1 MKAYLKYV
9 IFISLLINLINSAEY
24 DPPEKQTEL
33 LTENQNIDSTAPST
47 EIQNV
52 DSTAP
57 STEIQNIDSTELSNE
72 IQNIDS
78 TEIQTEKTSTLK
90 NNITGDDSP
99 DYVGYENNQ
108 ETTNNNYSE
117 IRCLQTEPTKDIVE
131 DCYDEKLSSGRI
143 CCYMEIKF
151 KYNSYYGCIPLDPK
165 EVKKE
170 IKNKKNEY
178 DVKSLKINCNSFF
191 ISFKLLFLLLIY
203 L

>member
-1 MKAYLKYV
+1 MKAYLKYL
-9 IFISLLINLINSAEY
+9 IFISLLIDLINSPEA
-24 DPPEKQTEL
+24 PPDEPTEL
-33 LTENQNIDSTAPST
+33 ST
-47 EIQNV
+47 EIQN
-52 DSTAP
+52 
-57 STEIQNIDSTELSNE
+57 NDSTEQSNE

-90 NNITGDDSP
+90 NNLTGEDSQ

-131 DCYDEKLSSGRI
+131 DCYDEKLSQGRI
-143 CCYMEIKF
+143 CCYMEIKY

-165 EVKKE
+165 EVKEE
-170 IKNKKNEY
+170 IKKKKKEY
-178 DVKSLKINCNSFF
+178 DAKSLKINCNSFF

-203 L
+203 F